1 MKVPISWLKD
11 FVDITMSIEE
21 LAERLT
27 LAGLEVG
34 GIQYLGLPGAD
45 LEWDRDLLV
54 LGHLLK
60 VEPHPDADR
69 LVLATVDIGRGEP
82 ETVVT
87 GAPNLFQYR
96 GRGDLRKLGL
106 KSPFVME
113 GATVYDG
120 HSEEPGKKMK
130 LKGRAIRGIMNR
142 HMLCSE
148 KELGLSD
155 DHGGIILTDSE
166 SAPPG
171 TPLVDVWGDAVL
183 DIDLTPNLIR
193 CANILGVAREV
204 AALTGQKLRYPDT
217 TLPAAEGVPLSDQL
231 IIETTEPDLNPRF
244 VAILIKGI
252 EVKPSPYWLQRR
264 LRLAGQRPI
273 NNIVDVSNYV
283 MLEIG
288 QPNHAFDWDVLR
300 RRALEY
306 ASPPAPPKG
315 GEINEVPSAGGL
327 GGTTNEP
334 KVKIITRLAEP
345 GESILTLDGKT
356 HRLPDFSI
364 LVTDPKSNLSIGGI
378 MGGGESEVS
387 ETSRNILLEAAA
399 WNFINIRRTSQALGI
414 YSEAAYRF
422 SRGIHPAQALL
433 GARRGAKLM
442 AELAG
447 GTLAPGV
454 LDYYPKPADEVIID
468 LPQAEVTRLLG
479 LELSVGEIKTILESL
494 EFSVEVINHPSPGV
508 RVTVPDHRLDIGDEP
523 TTGQA
528 DLVEEIARIYGYD
541 RLPVTEIA
549 DELPPQRNNTG
560 LSREER
566 TRDLLVQCGLQ
577 EVITYRLTT
586 RQAEARVLGRD
597 YVAQAGYI
605 TLANPSTPE
614 RSVMR
619 HSVLNSV
626 LEAAA
631 ENTKNSERVQLF
643 EVGQIYIF
651 GRASFASED
660 AHSSENKQGVAEGNA
675 LGYPG
680 FSFSVSSQQGLSDS
694 SVIARREASSDADA
708 VADEDGI
715 LPHEPR
721 RLVMVMTGPRE
732 AGGWLPADP
741 TPVDFYD
748 LKGVVESLLA
758 GLHVGTVSY
767 KPAKHPAFYPG
778 RTTEVEVNGALLG
791 LLGQLH
797 PRLIEAYDLKV
808 GDDQAVLAAD
818 FDLEA
823 LLAHVPDGH
832 VVRSVPRY
840 PPVQQ
845 DIALIVDET
854 VPADRVESLILQS
867 GQPLVTSA
875 TLFDVFRG
883 EQIGAGKKS
892 LAYSLTFQSEESTL
906 TDKVVA
912 KQQAK
917 IIKRVESELGAKL
930 RG

>member
-11 FVDITMSIEE
+11 FVDIPLSIEE

-34 GIQYLGLPGAD
+34 GIQYIGLPGAD

-60 VEPHPDADR
+60 VEQHPDADR

-96 GRGDLRKLGL
+96 GQGDISALEL

-120 HSEEPGKKMK
+120 HSDEPGKKMK

-166 SAPPG
+166 PSPPG

-193 CANILGVAREV
+193 CANILGIAREI

-217 TLPAAEGVPLSDQL
+217 TLPAPQGTPLSDQL
-231 IIETTEPDLNPRF
+231 VIETTEPDLNPRF
-244 VAILIKGI
+244 VAILINGI

-283 MLEIG
+283 MLEMG

-300 RRALEY
+300 RRAQEY
-306 ASPPAPPKG
+306 ASPLL
-315 GEINEVPSAGGL
+315 GETEG
-327 GGTTNEP
+327 EP
-334 KVKIITRLAEP
+334 TPDRKVKIITRLATP
-345 GESILTLDGKT
+345 GETALTLDGKT

-422 SRGIHPAQALL
+422 SRGIHPAQALF

-442 AELAG
+442 VELAG

-479 LELSVGEIKTILESL
+479 IELSVSEIKSILELL
-494 EFSVEVINHPSPGV
+494 EFGVEVISQPTPGV
-508 RVTVPDHRLDIGDEP
+508 RVTVPDHRLDIAAEAV
-523 TTGQA
+523 TGQA
-528 DLVEEIARIYGYD
+528 DLIEEIARIYGYD
-541 RLPVTEIA
+541 RVPVTEIA

-560 LSREER
+560 LIREER
-566 TRDLLVQCGLQ
+566 TRDLLAQCGLQ

-586 RQAEARVLGRD
+586 REAEARVLGRD
-597 YVAQAGYI
+597 YVEQAAYV

-614 RSVMR
+614 RAVMR

-626 LEAAA
+626 LEVAA
-631 ENTKNSERVQLF
+631 ENTKNSERVQIF
-643 EVGQIYIF
+643 EVGQLYLPDPA
-651 GRASFASED
+651 G
-660 AHSSENKQGVAEGNA
+660 QG
-675 LGYPG
+675 
-680 FSFSVSSQQGLSDS
+680 
-694 SVIARREASSDADA
+694 EAAW
-708 VADEDGI
+708 
-715 LPHEPR
+715 LPREPR
-721 RLVMVMTGPRE
+721 RLAIVMTGPRE
-732 AGGWLPADP
+732 AAGWLPADT
-741 TPVDFYD
+741 TPVDFFD
-748 LKGVVESLLA
+748 LKGVVDAWLD
-758 GLHVGTVSY
+758 GLHVGAASY
-767 KPAKHPAFYPG
+767 TPAKHLAFYPG
-778 RTTEVEVNGALLG
+778 RTAEVKIKGTSIG

-797 PRLIEAYDLKV
+797 PRLVEAYDLQV
-808 GDDQAVLAAD
+808 ENDQPVLIAD

-845 DIALIVDET
+845 DIALVVDET
-854 VPADRVESLILQS
+854 VPADRVEALILQT

-875 TLFDVFRG
+875 VLFDVFRG

-912 KQQAK
+912 KQQTK
-917 IIKRVESELGAKL
+917 IVKRLESELGAKL
-930 RG
+930 RS

>member
-96 GRGDLRKLGL
+96 GQGDLRKLGL

-155 DHGGIILTDSE
+155 DHGGIILTNSE
-166 SAPPG
+166 PAAPG

-217 TLPAAEGVPLSDQL
+217 TLPAAEGLPLSDQL

-283 MLEIG
+283 MLELG

-300 RRALEY
+300 RRTLEY
-306 ASPPAPPKG
+306 ASPPA
-315 GEINEVPSAGGL
+315 EGL
-327 GGTTNEP
+327 GGATTEP
-334 KVKIITRLAEP
+334 KVKLITRLAEP
-345 GESILTLDGKT
+345 GESALTLDGKT

-494 EFSVEVINHPSPGV
+494 EFSVEVINQPSPGV
-508 RVTVPDHRLDIGDEP
+508 RVTVPDHRLDIGAEP

-586 RQAEARVLGRD
+586 REAEARLLGQA
-597 YVAQAGYI
+597 YVAQADYI

-626 LEAAA
+626 LEVAA
-631 ENTKNSERVQLF
+631 ENTKNSKRIRLF
-643 EVGQIYIF
+643 EVGQVYIF
-651 GRASFASED
+651 GRTPFASED
-660 AHSSENKQGVAEGNA
+660 TYS
-675 LGYPG
+675 
-680 FSFSVSSQQGLSDS
+680 SVSTRS
-694 SVIARREASSDADA
+694 EAALDVGAGA
-708 VADEDGI
+708 IDESAI

-732 AGGWLPADP
+732 ATGWLPADP

-778 RTTEVEVNGALLG
+778 RTTEVNVNGASIG

-797 PRLIEAYDLKV
+797 PRLIEAYALQV
-808 GDDQAVLAAD
+808 ADDQPVLAAD

-854 VPADRVESLILQS
+854 VPAAQVESLILQS
-867 GQPLVTSA
+867 GQPLITSA

-883 EQIGAGKKS
+883 EQVGAGKKS